1 MKEDDFREDT
11 MPFTRTVT
19 GQGSWAIGVVEEA
32 VDAILTINER
42 GIIEYVNPAVLRM
55 FGYAREELIG
65 QNVRI
70 LMPEPHQSAHDG
82 YINRHLETGVKKI
95 IGIGRDTEGRRK
107 DGGTFPLHLS
117 VSKVQVGTRLIFTGI
132 LRDISG
138 QKQGEQEQA
147 RLLDE
152 LKERN
157 KKLACLY
164 RVGEII
170 RTSVVE
176 QGMVEQV
183 AEVIRPACHQPDI
196 TGVLVRFDDIEVKDG
211 IAEGEAVQRL
221 KAEIRSGGRL
231 RGNITLEYQQALST
245 PEEAEDQNLI
255 EAIAHTLGESLDRRH
270 AELQVLQASKLAS
283 IGELAAGV
291 GHEINN
297 PVNGIINCADL
308 LIQRME
314 GGSQH
319 RQFAELIRSEA
330 DRIALIVRNLLAFSR
345 QQREGHS
352 PARMYDVVQAVLSLS
367 GKKIKHSRIHLSVE
381 VPEDLP
387 RVKCRSEQLQ
397 QVVMNLILNAIYT
410 LDERFPEADPD
421 KILRITGKEVRL
433 DERRFLRLSILDHGM
448 GISPSN
454 QARLFDPFFTTKGR
468 DVGTG
473 LGLSVSLGIMKDHG
487 GNIRVESEPGKYTRF
502 EVDLPLE
509 ETENA

>member
-1 MKEDDFREDT
+1 VKNDDSIEDCT
-11 MPFTRTVT
+11 PLSQTVA
-19 GQGSWAIGVVEEA
+19 GQGAWAIGVVEEA
-32 VDAILTINER
+32 VDAIVTIDKH
-42 GIIEYVNPAVLRM
+42 GMIEYVNPAVLRM

-82 YINRHLETGVKKI
+82 YIRRHLETGEKKI
-95 IGIGRDTEGRRK
+95 IGIGRDTEGQCK
-107 DGGTFPLHLS
+107 DGSTFPLHLS
-117 VSKVQVGTRLIFTGI
+117 VSKVQVGDRLIFTGI

-147 RLLDE
+147 RLLYE

-170 RTSVVE
+170 RTSAVE
-176 QGMVEQV
+176 QGMVKQV
-183 AEVIRPACHQPDI
+183 AGVIRPACHQPDI
-196 TGVLVRFDDIEVKDG
+196 TGVRVRFDDIEVKDG
-211 IAEGEAVQRL
+211 IAEGDAVQTST
-221 KAEIRSGGRL
+221 AEIRAGGRA
-231 RGNITLEYQQALST
+231 RGNIMLEYRRALSD

-270 AELQVLQASKLAS
+270 AELQVVQASKLAS

-314 GGSQH
+314 GGSPH

-352 PARMYDVVQAVLSLS
+352 LARIYDVVQAVLSLS
-367 GKKIKHSRIHLSVE
+367 GKKIKHSHIQLSVE
-381 VPEDLP
+381 VPENLP
-387 RVKCRSEQLQ
+387 RVKCRSEQMQ
-397 QVVMNLILNAIYT
+397 QVVMNLILNAIYA
-410 LDERFPEADPD
+410 LDERYPEADPG
-421 KILRITGKEVRL
+421 KILRITGREIRL
-433 DERRFLRLSILDHGM
+433 DEKRFLRLSILDQGM
-448 GISPSN
+448 GISPTN
-454 QARLFDPFFTTKGR
+454 KDRLFDPFFTTKGR

-487 GNIRVESEPGKYTRF
+487 GNISAESEPGKYTRF
-502 EVDLPLE
+502 DVDLPLE
-509 ETENA
+509 ENENA